1 MRKQKENWNDWQY
14 YGLFLDKETRDGL
27 ILFLENCR
35 WDYLYE
41 ELSKV
46 YLDHCTLL
54 HQAQYNEDPF
64 VGNSIKYWL
73 DCLLKFG
80 CTRTQLL
87 LSHVG
92 YSDKAM
98 AFKVIFLPT
107 EMYAH
112 EICFNETPHIT
123 IGTYKDGKPVDS
135 NYITEWHEIE
145 PIKIEAH
152 LKLVYHYGKN

>member
-73 DCLLKFG
+73 DCMLKFG

-92 YSDKAM
+92 YSDKAPEETIQWERLQRCLLSE
-98 AFKVIFLPT
+98 IFPP
-107 EMYAH
+107 
-112 EICFNETPHIT
+112 NE
-123 IGTYKDGKPVDS
+123 
-135 NYITEWHEIE
+135 EWEIE
-145 PIKIEAH
+145 IWSIFSTVPVERIKED
-152 LKLVYHYGKN
+152 LKKAKQEE